1 MPISEPVTGCKQEG
15 DAEAV
20 FTLPQGRITFPPLER
35 VRSTPPRPDGPRM
48 REGWLLKG
56 SSEEQGTETGLAEMQ
71 LGLGP
76 GTRLQP
82 VDRIGQ
88 CAWAVA

>member
-1 MPISEPVTGCKQEG
+1 
-15 DAEAV
+15 
-20 FTLPQGRITFPPLER
+20 
-35 VRSTPPRPDGPRM
+35 M

-71 LGLGP
+71 LGVGP
-76 GTRLQP
+76 GTTLQP

>member
-1 MPISEPVTGCKQEG
+1 
-15 DAEAV
+15 
-20 FTLPQGRITFPPLER
+20 
-35 VRSTPPRPDGPRM
+35 M